1 MYYNVPFR
9 ADKAMVKKIYLLV
22 SYLREALR

>member
-9 ADKAMVKKIYLLV
+9 VEKAKVKKIYLLV
-22 SYLREALR
+22 SFHRKFLG